1 MVFDKETYWKNRKEN
16 KRGQGELVLSKL
28 VKTPEDITMGFDDD
42 GKMYAKT
49 RAMRRAKKPT
59 LNIYTKATH
68 AIKKARNK
76 K

>member
-16 KRGQGELVLSKL
+16 KRAPDPRSPKL
-28 VKTPEDITMGFDDD
+28 LKTPTDIAMGFDDE